1 LEDGGGRLVGQNFM
15 VGQIL
20 DDFFEKE
27 SKTSTMDGKK

>member
-1 LEDGGGRLVGQNFM
+1 LEHGGGKLVGQNFM

-27 SKTSTMDGKK
+27 CKTSTMDAKK